1 MTPYA
6 AFKKSLIQGVL
17 THKVF
22 NIAAMIMIDE
32 GKCPFKEVWTGAYI
46 CDYQA
51 IRDWLL
57 AMNMPEQYL
66 MSGVSVYLATYY
78 PLTYQAF
85 LDGKSKD
92 VLCNIIMKEKKKK
105 KSSVDANVMGKRE
118 GRYYQRKKDSGV
130 VTIKARSLDKAHDW
144 NTVK

>member
-1 MTPYA
+1 MTAYA

-17 THKVF
+17 THKVC

-46 CDYQA
+46 CNFQA

-57 AMNMPEQYL
+57 SMNMPEQYL
-66 MSGVSVYLATYY
+66 MSSVSVYLATYY

-92 VLCNIIMKEKKKK
+92 VLFTIIMKEKKKK
-105 KSSVDANVMGKRE
+105 KSAVNANVLGKKE
-118 GRYYQRKKDSGV
+118 GRYYQRQKDSGV
-130 VTIKARSLDKAHDW
+130 FTVRLRSLSKNYDW
-144 NTVK
+144 KTVK

>member
-1 MTPYA
+1 MTAYA

-46 CDYQA
+46 CNYQA

-57 AMNMPEQYL
+57 SMNMPEQYL
-66 MSGVSVYLATYY
+66 MSSVSVYLATYY

-92 VLCNIIMKEKKKK
+92 YLVRYLKYQKAEL
-105 KSSVDANVMGKRE
+105 KSWMGKH
-118 GRYYQRKKDSGV
+118 
-130 VTIKARSLDKAHDW
+130 L
-144 NTVK
+144 

>member
-46 CDYQA
+46 CNYQA

-57 AMNMPEQYL
+57 SMNMPEQYL
-66 MSGVSVYLATYY
+66 MSSVSVYLATYY

-92 VLCNIIMKEKKKK
+92 YLVRYLKYQKAEL
-105 KSSVDANVMGKRE
+105 KSWMGKH
-118 GRYYQRKKDSGV
+118 
-130 VTIKARSLDKAHDW
+130 L
-144 NTVK
+144 